1 MFGLSTFLSKFA
13 LPTYDLARKTKQ
25 KPSIPLKLDLMI
37 KRIRTSLSLL
47 LPMLVVAMCLIACGS
62 NAAQQVG
69 RTEDTEK
76 KQLLQGVWT
85 NELDGSVVLTVKG
98 DTISFADTLSSP
110 ATFHV
115 YGDTL
120 QIDYHPSV
128 SYKISRCTATTFRF
142 FNSEGDEIS
151 LTKSTRLKSGNTQQ
165 RTAINQQKTIKKD
178 SVIISGQ
185 TKYHAYTQ
193 VNPTTFKVY
202 RQQTNSDG
210 IQVETTYFD
219 NIVFIALYDGNR
231 KIYGH
236 NIEKKDF
243 KGIIPDTYI
252 GQAILSE
259 IKIVSAAPSPKSGVR
274 FDAILTQPDSYTSY
288 VVHIDISDDG
298 KRTLSI

>member
-1 MFGLSTFLSKFA
+1 
-13 LPTYDLARKTKQ
+13 
-25 KPSIPLKLDLMI
+25 MI
-37 KRIRTSLSLL
+37 KRINTSISLL
-47 LPMLVVAMCLIACGS
+47 LPLLVVIMYLIACGS
-62 NAAQQVG
+62 NGTQKEG

-128 SYKISRCTATTFRF
+128 SYKISQCTAMSFRF
-142 FNSEGDEIS
+142 FNAEGDEIS
-151 LTKSTRLKSGNTQQ
+151 LTKSTSLRPGKTQQ
-165 RTAINQQKTIKKD
+165 RAVINQHKTLKTD
-178 SVIISGQ
+178 SVIICGQ
-185 TKYHAYTQ
+185 TQYHAYTQ

-252 GQAILSE
+252 EQAILSE
-259 IKIVSAAPSPKSGVR
+259 IKIVSVAPSPKNGVR

-288 VVHIDISDDG
+288 IVHIDISSDG